1 MLERKQAAKVVT
13 LINVTPHPALSMV
26 ESTCDLR
33 SGYEPF
39 LSDRFVSLPGGQHL
53 IPVRILRD
61 TGASLSLLL
70 HGVLPLS
77 GESKI
82 GTSVLVRGF
91 EMGSIIVPLQQ
102 IELKSNV
109 LIGSVAVGVHRSL
122 PVPGVT
128 FILQN
133 DIGVNVWTR
142 ANSEVLAQVAEPVE
156 PVVHGCAQQ

>member
-13 LINVTPHPALSMV
+13 LINATPHPALSMV

-39 LSDRFVSLPGGQHL
+39 LSDGFVSLPGGQHL
-53 IPVRILRD
+53 TPVRILRD

-91 EMGSIIVPLQQ
+91 EMGSIIVPL
-102 IELKSNV
+102 
-109 LIGSVAVGVHRSL
+109 
-122 PVPGVT
+122 PT
-128 FILQN
+128 
-133 DIGVNVWTR
+133 D
-142 ANSEVLAQVAEPVE
+142 
-156 PVVHGCAQQ
+156 